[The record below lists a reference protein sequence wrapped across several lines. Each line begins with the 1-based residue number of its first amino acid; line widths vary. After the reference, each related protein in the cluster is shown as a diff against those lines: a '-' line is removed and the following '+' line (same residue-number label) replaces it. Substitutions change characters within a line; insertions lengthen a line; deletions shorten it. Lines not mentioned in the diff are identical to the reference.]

1 MPGRPRSTP
10 ENGKRAS
17 AGRQLE
23 AQPHGG
29 ALRRTR
35 ANVENVETPAETS
48 GTVTDV
54 DNSGTAPAGDAVVI
68 VEQPHGG
75 ALQVGNPGNRGGLGV
90 PTSLIRERLRGSYAD
105 RLEFLSDVVDGKVM
119 QTQEIPLFAVLPY
132 ACCPNCGDQL
142 EARKASDL
150 FLITIQ
156 ARVSASVKDRIA
168 ALDQMAK
175 YAIGTLKEVSVEN
188 VRDRMRAT
196 MAVIRENTSPE
207 LAARLASL
215 IRPLWK

>member
-1 MPGRPRSTP
+1 MPGRARSSP

-35 ANVENVETPAETS
+35 KNVETSAETP
-48 GTVTDV
+48 GTLTGV
-54 DNSGTAPAGDAVVI
+54 DNSGTPPAGDAVVI

-105 RLEFLSDVVDGKVM
+105 RLEFLSEVVDGKVM
-119 QTQEIPLFAVLPY
+119 QRIEVPLFNVLPH
-132 ACCPNCGDQL
+132 ATCPNCGDQL
-142 EARKASDL
+142 QERKSEDL
-150 FLITIQ
+150 FLVTIEG
-156 ARVSASVKDRIA
+156 RVSASVKDRIA